1 MCAIESRV
9 VAPGVGVTRR
19 STTAD
24 RRPRATTTAMRET
37 EISNAVSFLT
47 HASVRASRD
56 DDAKRGFLKGK
67 GVRED
72 EIDEAFRR
80 AGREEGVGG
89 GGAMAEVEE
98 RRGTAWGGA
107 ARLAAVVGAA
117 YLAYPSARRWLARF
131 VEATARGG
139 DAKDDAEG
147 SEDARTPARMNGVVA
162 EEGAMALTP
171 ELAGKIERAVERVER
186 AEERAEALREEI
198 KNEVSSTV
206 RDSITDVKTFLETQM
221 KAELAELKQMY
232 AAGGTASGVSS
243 PAARASKDWPFKT
256 SPQGSESGE
265 SLAFTPEPASSA
277 GEFTLNTAPRPQT
290 SASENPNF
298 FSAQQTQRRPGRDEL
313 IDPPHPSNF
322 MDILEMLE
330 NGKTPPGIK
339 DIDDTPPN
347 PDAAI
352 PRSSASRPGK
362 PWQSPESGANGK
374 ALEFA
379 DDEVTQVPIRR
390 VNAEGSAEESPWKP
404 PPAPELSKLMSAT
417 TTVGSQS
424 SETPRSPRRSVEH
437 DADRF
442 TREASTA
449 RSPSAKLA
457 I

>member
-1 MCAIESRV
+1 VSST
-9 VAPGVGVTRR
+9 PGVGPTLR

-89 GGAMAEVEE
+89 GGAMAEREE

-162 EEGAMALTP
+162 EEGAMTLTP

-298 FSAQQTQRRPGRDEL
+298 FSAQQTQRRPGRDQL

-390 VNAEGSAEESPWKP
+390 VNAEGSAESPWKP
-404 PPAPELSKLMSAT
+404 PPAPELSKLMSVT